1 MIPGRISS
9 SGWTVEQDLWAIL
22 CSIWG
27 SIQVSHLCVVSS
39 LSWLVFIINVEM
51 PILQFISVDLM
62 SGYRQF
68 WTVAEIST
76 RVSRNE
82 MGMTPVSS
90 IREGVLLPSVVN
102 ISMSVTG
109 LYSFKHLGFKE
120 KVHIEWPT
128 SLSISHNIVI
138 TRDPIG
144 QYIAQEYFLLYSPAT

>member
-1 MIPGRISS
+1 
-9 SGWTVEQDLWAIL
+9 
-22 CSIWG
+22 
-27 SIQVSHLCVVSS
+27 
-39 LSWLVFIINVEM
+39 
-51 PILQFISVDLM
+51 M

-128 SLSISHNIVI
+128 SLSISHNIII

-144 QYIAQEYFLLYSPAT
+144 QYIAQEYFLLYSAAT